1 MREHDELCGKIR
13 AFNRFYTVQMDFLNS
28 HYLGTSYTTAETRVL
43 FEVKIRGECTQSEIA
58 RALSI
63 DKSYLSRIVRRFY
76 AKGFVQK
83 SKSGGD
89 KRAEII
95 SLTETGDRAA
105 EDLIEL
111 TNSRITAQIAELNS
125 RECRKLADALDTVI
139 SILGKDE
146 SI

>member
-1 MREHDELCGKIR
+1 MREHDELCDKIR

-28 HYLGTSYTTAETRVL
+28 HYLGTAYTTAEARVL
-43 FEVKIRGECTQSEIA
+43 FEIKIRRECTQSEIA
-58 RALSI
+58 CALSI
-63 DKSYLSRIVRRFY
+63 DKSYLSRIVRRFA
-76 AKGFVQK
+76 AKGFVRK
-83 SKSGGD
+83 SKSGDD

-95 SLTETGDRAA
+95 SLTESGDRAA
-105 EDLIEL
+105 EELIEL